1 MTTFQTIDYKML
13 IDGAQVDSNSGERF
27 NRVSPGNDEVVGTY
41 PSGDIADTEKA
52 IAAAR
57 KAFDK
62 GEWPRVSGATRARA
76 LRKVAELIEENLETL
91 AQIESL
97 EGGKPISQ
105 ARGEMKSTAEIWYY
119 AATLAQHSYGDSHN
133 ALGNDYLGVI
143 LKEPIGVVGMITPW
157 NFPLLIISQKLPFA
171 LAVGCTAVVK
181 PSNLTSGT
189 TLMLGQYIQKA
200 GIPNGVVNILTGGGS
215 LIGNHIAAHK
225 DIDMVTFTGSTDV
238 GKKVM
243 AAASQTVKKVSLEL
257 GGKNPQIIM
266 ADADL
271 EAAADAVVFGVYFN
285 QGECCN
291 SGSRILVQKSISKKF
306 MDIVSEKAKRVSV
319 GDPLDD
325 NVLVGAIASDAQLAT
340 IERYVEEGKKAG
352 ANLVLGGGRIAT
364 PAGRYFEPTIFTGVT
379 PDMSIAKEEIFGP
392 VLSVLEFDSIE
403 DAIEIANSTIYGLSS
418 GIWTENINQAITFA
432 KGVRAGTVWVNC
444 WMDGWPEMSFG
455 GYGES
460 GLGRELGRHAVDEFT
475 ELKTI
480 AIHTGKRKD
489 WLK

>member
-1 MTTFQTIDYKML
+1 MSTIQKIDYKML
-13 IDGAQVDSNSGERF
+13 INGQKVESRSGERF
-27 NRVSPGNDEVVGTY
+27 ERVSPGHDVVVGTY
-41 PSGDIADTEKA
+41 PSGDLADTEAA

-57 KAFDK
+57 EAFDK

-76 LRKVAELIEENLETL
+76 LRKVAELIENNLEAL

-97 EGGKPISQ
+97 EGGKPIAQ

-189 TLMLGQYIQKA
+189 TLMLGDFIQQA

-215 LIGNHIAAHK
+215 LIGNHLASHK
-225 DIDMVTFTGSTDV
+225 DIDMVTFTGSTEV

-243 AAASQTVKKVSLEL
+243 AAAAQTVKKVSLEL

-291 SGSRILVQKSISKKF
+291 SGSRILVQRSISKKF
-306 MDIVSEKAKRVSV
+306 MEIVTEKAKRVSV
-319 GDPLDD
+319 GDPLDS

-352 ANLVLGGGRIAT
+352 AQLTLGGSRMT
-364 PAGRYFEPTIFTGVT
+364 TESGRYFEPTIFTGVT
-379 PDMSIAKEEIFGP
+379 ADMSIAKEEIFGP
-392 VLSVLEFDSIE
+392 VLSVLEFYDVE
-403 DAIEIANSTIYGLSS
+403 EAISIANSTIYGLSS
-418 GIWTENINQAITFA
+418 GIWTENINQALIFA
-432 KGVRAGTVWVNC
+432 KGSRAGTVWINC

>member
-352 ANLVLGGGRIAT
+352 ANLVLGGGRIAS

-392 VLSVLEFDSIE
+392 VLSVLEFDSVE

-418 GIWTENINQAITFA
+418 GIWTENINQAISFA

>member
-27 NRVSPGNDEVVGTY
+27 NRVSPGNDQEVGTY
-41 PSGDIADTEKA
+41 PSGNIADTEKA

-76 LRKVAELIEENLETL
+76 LRKVAELIEENLEAL

-97 EGGKPISQ
+97 EGGKPIAQ

-133 ALGNDYLGVI
+133 ALGDDYLGVI

-306 MDIVSEKAKRVSV
+306 MEIVSEKAKRVSV

-364 PAGRYFEPTIFTGVT
+364 STGRFFEPTIFTGVT

-392 VLSVLEFDSIE
+392 VLSVLEFDSVE